1 MDWNALFP
9 ILDKY
14 FNADR
19 CLEKVT
25 KIWETD
31 HLISYD
37 RFEETAQYCAD
48 SMKASGLVQI
58 EKLPLRAD
66 GKTCYND
73 WKIPKAW
80 KVHHATLCY
89 SDGEAIADYERIPC
103 SLSMYS
109 PATPGPVESEVVDV
123 CGLESFPADGSLKG
137 KILLTDRRA
146 GAAVEEAHKAGAI
159 GVLSCSVTLYPGIRT
174 REDIYDTVLWE
185 SMGQRNLTN
194 PVFGF
199 KLTPRQT
206 DEMRKRLA
214 QGPVRVVA
222 DIQTEFY
229 DGVKY
234 TVSGLLEGTAPD
246 LPEVFAY
253 GHLYEPGANDNASG
267 SGALL
272 ELAQCFREAIDAGDL
287 PRPKRSIRFV
297 MGEECGGSMGY
308 TAAHPD
314 RNMLCGGVFDM
325 VGTEG
330 IDKARLSLR
339 YDPMANLSFADAAL
353 DTSVRLHGEFTGQD
367 HDFDRHPFKKSLGT
381 DNIIADPCFGA
392 PSIALVAAPATSYHS
407 SMDTPDRIEMDIL
420 KRNALILGV
429 YLYGL
434 ADADGDTCR
443 MLEAELRQQTLA
455 ELATQTHPKKQQHI
469 REGLERALYSLT
481 KICSELP
488 YKKPVEEIPA
498 IPSYAAEA
506 GHRIP
511 VRLVRGPLTLARHPE
526 LKNPRWK
533 PAWNAVLNIPLFW
546 ADGKRNLWQVA
557 YQTACELD
565 DVTDEQLQKKYEDTL
580 DYFNF
585 LAELGYITW
594 KEYGQA
600 I

>member
-1 MDWNALFP
+1 MDWKTLFP

-37 RFEETAQYCAD
+37 RFEETAQYCAN
-48 SMKASGLVQI
+48 SMEASGLVQI

-66 GKTCYND
+66 GNTCYND

-89 SDGEAIADYERIPC
+89 SDGEVIADYNRIPC

-109 PATPGPVESEVVDV
+109 PSTPGPVAADVVDV
-123 CGLESFPADGSLKG
+123 CGWEQFPDDGTLHG
-137 KILLTDRRA
+137 KILLTDRKA
-146 GAAVEEAHKAGAI
+146 SAALPEAWKAGAI
-159 GVLSCSVTLYPGIRT
+159 GVLSCSMTLYPGIRT
-174 REDIYDTVLWE
+174 KEDIYDTVLWE
-185 SMGQRNLTN
+185 TLGKQDSNN
-194 PVFGF
+194 PVFAF
-199 KLTPRQT
+199 KLTPWQADRMRRQL
-206 DEMRKRLA
+206 EA
-214 QGPVRVVA
+214 GPVRVIA

-234 TVSGLLEGTAPD
+234 TVSGLLEGTEPD

-272 ELAQCFREAIDAGDL
+272 ELAQCFREAIDAGAL
-287 PRPKRSIRFV
+287 PRPKRSIRFA

-330 IDKARLSLR
+330 IDRARLSLR

-353 DTSVRLHGEFTGQD
+353 DISVRLHGAFKGECY
-367 HDFDRHPFKKSLGT
+367 DFERHPFKKSIGT

-407 SMDTPDRIEMDIL
+407 SMDTPDRIEMNIL

-434 ADADGDTCR
+434 AHGDKATCQ
-443 MLEAELRQQTLA
+443 MLEGELRQQTQA
-455 ELATQTHPKKQQHI
+455 ELTSQLHPRKQQHI
-469 REGLERALYSLT
+469 RESLQRALHSLT
-481 KICSELP
+481 RICPELP
-488 YKKPVEEIPA
+488 YGKPVEEVPEIP
-498 IPSYAAEA
+498 PYAAEA

-511 VRLVRGPLTLARHPE
+511 HRLVRGPLTLALHPE
-526 LKNPRWK
+526 LSAPRWK
-533 PAWNAVLNIPLFW
+533 PAWNPTLNIPLFW

-565 DVTDEQLQKKYEDTL
+565 EVTDEQLQQKYEDTL

-594 KEYGQA
+594 KE
-600 I
+600 